1 MKKHDK
7 IDFERYRIKKLV
19 PLRLHTISPEDRS
32 AFNGSKVKAE
42 KILKQNL
49 EQLGRLQEL
58 LYATHAYKVLIVLQG
73 MDTSG
78 KDGVIKHLFKGVNPQ
93 GVRVSC
99 FKAPSV
105 DELDRDYLW
114 RVHNAVPAKGQIAI
128 FNRSHYEDV
137 LVPLARDLVSA
148 SVIRKR
154 YEHIKAFEKELSD
167 EGTIILKFFIH
178 IDQEE
183 QKRRLQERLDDPTK
197 HWKFN
202 IDDLKARRLWND
214 YMHAYEKAIQATS
227 RQYAPWYV
235 IPANRNWYRNLIIS
249 SVIVEK
255 LSSLDMKFP
264 ALRYAKKDIKIT

>member
-7 IDFERYRIKKLV
+7 VDFERYRVKKAV
-19 PLRLHTISPEDRS
+19 ALRLRTINPEDRS
-32 AFNGSKVKAE
+32 AFQGGKEKAE
-42 KILKQNL
+42 KILEQNL
-49 EQLGRLQEL
+49 EQLSRLQEL
-58 LYATHAYKVLIVLQG
+58 LYATHAYKILIVLQG

-93 GVRVSC
+93 GVRVTC
-99 FKAPSV
+99 FKAPSA

-137 LVPLARDLVSA
+137 LVPLVRDLVSV
-148 SVIRKR
+148 SLIRKR

-167 EGTIILKFFIH
+167 EGAIILKFFIH

-183 QKRRLQERLDDPTK
+183 QKVRLQERLDDPAK
-197 HWKFN
+197 QWKFN
-202 IDDLKARRLWND
+202 VDDLNTRGLWND
-214 YMHAYEKAIQATS
+214 YMRAYEKAIQATS

-255 LSSLDMKFP
+255 LSSLGMKFP
-264 ALRYAKKDIKIT
+264 ALRAKKDILIP